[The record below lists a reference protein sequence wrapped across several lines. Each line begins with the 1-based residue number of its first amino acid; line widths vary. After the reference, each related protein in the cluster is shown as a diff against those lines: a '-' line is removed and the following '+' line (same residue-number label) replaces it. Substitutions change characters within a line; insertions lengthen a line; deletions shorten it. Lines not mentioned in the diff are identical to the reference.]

1 MSRQKPPLRAVVLD
15 FDGVIVESLDVKAEA
30 FAAVFAE
37 HPEHVEA
44 IVRLHRENGG
54 MSRYEKFRIIYRDYL
69 RQPLDPAT
77 MAALDRRFSS
87 LVRDRVIGAPYVPG
101 ALEFLQSMSGRV
113 PLYVVSATPHEE
125 IEAIIGAR
133 GLEGFFKAVHG
144 SPTPKGEWLA
154 RIVVREGG
162 DPRSIV
168 FVGDGRAD
176 LEGARQAG
184 MRFIGRVR
192 PGDRDPFGEETIDAR
207 VADLRDIGGI
217 LESLFTMEGQASASG
232 RIA

>member
-1 MSRQKPPLRAVVLD
+1 MTQEKPLLRAVVLD

-30 FAAVFAE
+30 FAILFAD
-37 HPEHVEA
+37 HPKHVEA

-77 MAALDRRFSS
+77 MDALDLRFSS
-87 LVRDRVIGAPYVPG
+87 LVRDRVIAAPFVPG
-101 ALEFLQSMSGRV
+101 ALEFLQLMSGRI
-113 PLYVVSATPHEE
+113 PLYVVSATPQVE

-133 GLEGFFKAVHG
+133 RLGVFFKAVYG
-144 SPTPKGEWLA
+144 SPTPKGEWLT
-154 RIVVREGG
+154 RIAVREGG

-192 PGDRDPFGEETIDAR
+192 PGDRDSFGEETIDTR
-207 VADLRDIGGI
+207 VADLRNIGDI
-217 LESLFTMEGQASASG
+217 LESLFTVKGQASASG
-232 RIA
+232 RMA

>member
-30 FAAVFAE
+30 FAILFAE
-37 HPEHVEA
+37 HREHVEA

-69 RQPLDPAT
+69 QRPLDPAT
-77 MAALDRRFSS
+77 MAALDLRFSS
-87 LVRDRVIGAPYVPG
+87 LVRDRVIAAPFVPG
-101 ALEFLQSMSGRV
+101 AHEFLQSMSGRM
-113 PLYVVSATPHEE
+113 PLYVVSATPQEE

-133 GLEGFFKAVHG
+133 GLEAFFKAVHG

-176 LEGARQAG
+176 LEGARHVG
-184 MRFIGRVR
+184 TRFVGRV
-192 PGDRDPFGEETIDAR
+192 PAGGWDPFAGAEIDAR
-207 VADLRDIGGI
+207 VTDLREISPV
-217 LESLFTMEGQASASG
+217 LHTLFMVREPGAGREG
-232 RIA
+232 RT